1 MAAGFRSRSPP
12 PPRLLSL
19 LVLVLVLCLLVL
31 FSVPS
36 RGEYSCPNSTPA
48 LCGGVNISY
57 PFWKSSDFLQNNNT
71 YCGYQ
76 GFNVTC
82 ESPYYTPILLLGN
95 DRYRVLDI
103 NYGTGVIILAD
114 DAFIISIESES
125 CSRVNHSV
133 TWFSNLS
140 LSYTDNDA
148 NLTFLYDC
156 TEDGEWTNNSISCL
170 PPGENYVF
178 RSIPESF
185 TQRCNEIFVSPV
197 LRSHLPTDLGQLRID
212 YAQALQRGFELNWSG
227 DANRDCTDCQSS
239 GGRCGY
245 NKTNYDLVPACF
257 CSDGKIEQ
265 FQCIQTFGSTNP
277 GGGLSGPT
285 YQPLGR
291 RPKHHTG
298 LIIGIAIGA
307 FVVVGLLG
315 GGILF
320 YRYKKKRDYSASMKS
335 FIRSASSGP
344 SSRDPEKYSVHLQSY
359 IFSYDELQEATNGFV
374 NELGDG
380 GFGTVYKGKLQ
391 DGRVVAVKRLYENNY
406 RRLEQFMN
414 EIEILSRVRHQNL
427 VDLYGWT
434 SRNSKELLLVYEF
447 MPNGTVADHL
457 HGSRAREGILT
468 LPMRLN
474 IAIETAEALAY
485 LHAIDPPIIHRD
497 VKTSNILLDSSFHVK
512 VADFGLSRLFPTNAT
527 HVSTAPQGTPG
538 YLDPEYHQCYQL
550 TDKSDVYSFGVVLVE
565 LVSSKPAVDIT
576 RPRKEINLANWALNR
591 IQNGELDQLV
601 DEFLGY
607 QSDQA
612 ARKTVTMVSEVAF
625 RCLQDDGDM
634 RPPMKEVL
642 EALLAI
648 QSEVCKVSKGGKE
661 PGDNEDDAGL
671 LKNVVPMSP
680 DTVMNQWVSNSTTPN
695 TSKD

>member
-19 LVLVLVLCLLVL
+19 LVLVLCLLVL

-57 PFWKSSDFLQNNNT
+57 PFWKSSDFLQNNNP

-82 ESPYYTPILLLGN
+82 EPDSLPILRLGDYN
-95 DRYRVLDI
+95 YTVLGIDYKTRVI
-103 NYGTGVIILAD
+103 SLAD
-114 DAFIISIESES
+114 AEIFNPGSDH
-125 CSRVNHSV
+125 CPRGLHNV
-133 TWFSNLS
+133 TLSSDVS
-140 LSYTDNDA
+140 LSYINNDVNITFFFNCDYDESQDN
-148 NLTFLYDC
+148 F
-156 TEDGEWTNNSISCL
+156 ISCANT
-170 PPGENYVF
+170 GKNYVF
-178 RSIPESF
+178 GENMEYVPEN
-185 TQRCNEIFVSPV
+185 CNEILVLPV
-197 LRSHLPTDLGQLRID
+197 LRSNLADPGQLGRD
-212 YAQALQRGFELNWSG
+212 FASVLRLGFQLNWSYDTNG
-227 DANRDCTDCQSS
+227 NCADCQSS
-239 GGRCGY
+239 GGMCGY

-265 FQCIQTFGSTNP
+265 FQC
-277 GGGLSGPT
+277 
-285 YQPLGR
+285 R

-307 FVVVGLLG
+307 FVVVGLLCA
-315 GGILF
+315 GILF
-320 YRYKKKRDYSASMKS
+320 YYKKKRNYSASMKS